1 MGNALIQMLDLQGM
15 LFIFIIIGMVT
26 GKKKLV
32 TPEGRRCLTNLVLYV
47 ILPCNIVKSFIIEFS
62 YRMLLNFAIILL
74 IAAGVQIFCL
84 LLSRF
89 LFNRL
94 EEDAKHIFQYAT
106 VCSNS
111 GFMGYPMAE
120 SIYGLTGLSYAAIY
134 LIPLRIVMWSAGL
147 SYFARAKNRR
157 AMILKVGLHPC
168 MIAVYIGLLIMFL
181 QVPLPVLITDTLDK
195 LGGCCTAMSML
206 VVGMLLMDVE
216 WKTMVSI
223 PNLLFCGLRL
233 VLIPGV
239 VFLVC
244 KGLPIDPLITG
255 VSVILSG
262 MPAGTT
268 TALLAAQY
276 HGDAELASKVV
287 VLSTLL
293 SLFTITGWCFLLQ

>member
-1 MGNALIQMLDLQGM
+1 MGSTIIQLLNLQGM
-15 LFIFIIIGMVT
+15 LFIFIMIGMLA
-26 GKKKLV
+26 GKKKLISS
-32 TPEGRRCLTNLVLYV
+32 EGRRCLTNLILYV
-47 ILPCNIVKSFIIEFS
+47 ILPCNIFQSFMLEFS
-62 YRMLLNFAIILL
+62 YQLLINFSIILL
-74 IAAGVQIFCL
+74 IAIGVQILCVI
-84 LLSRF
+84 LSRF

-94 EEDAKHIFQYAT
+94 DKDTRPIFQYAT

-120 SIYGLTGLSYAAIY
+120 SIYGLMGLSYTAIY
-134 LIPLRIVMWSAGL
+134 LIPLRISTWSAGL
-147 SYFARAKNRR
+147 SYFARPRNRK
-157 AMILKVGLHPC
+157 AMVLKVALHPC
-168 MIAVYIGLLIMFL
+168 MIAVYAGLLIMFL
-181 QVPLPVLITDTLDK
+181 QVPLPAVIDTTLDK

-206 VVGMLLMDVE
+206 VVGMLLTDVE

-223 PNLLFCGLRL
+223 PNLLFCALRL
-233 VLIPGV
+233 IAIPGV
-239 VFLVC
+239 VFLAC
-244 KGLPIDPLITG
+244 RGLHIDPLITG

-276 HGDAELASKVV
+276 HCDAELGSKVV

>member
-1 MGNALIQMLDLQGM
+1 
-15 LFIFIIIGMVT
+15 
-26 GKKKLV
+26 
-32 TPEGRRCLTNLVLYV
+32 
-47 ILPCNIVKSFIIEFS
+47 
-62 YRMLLNFAIILL
+62 
-74 IAAGVQIFCL
+74 
-84 LLSRF
+84 
-89 LFNRL
+89 
-94 EEDAKHIFQYAT
+94 
-106 VCSNS
+106 
-111 GFMGYPMAE
+111 
-120 SIYGLTGLSYAAIY
+120 
-134 LIPLRIVMWSAGL
+134 
-147 SYFARAKNRR
+147 
-157 AMILKVGLHPC
+157 
-168 MIAVYIGLLIMFL
+168 MFL

-239 VFLVC
+239 VYLVC
-244 KGLPIDPLITG
+244 KGLQIDPLITG

-276 HGDAELASKVV
+276 HGDAQLASKVV